1 MLLCH
6 ALMNF
11 VKKIIASK
19 IMSPVST
26 VYFKYFQPAGGADDG
41 TFTELRFL
49 NTHGVTPAA
58 TFGVCGAS
66 LQRLVLLF

>member
-1 MLLCH
+1 
-6 ALMNF
+6 
-11 VKKIIASK
+11 
-19 IMSPVST
+19 MSSVST
-26 VYFKYFQPAGGADDG
+26 VYFKYFQLAGGADDG

-58 TFGVCGAS
+58 TLGVCGAS

>member
-1 MLLCH
+1 
-6 ALMNF
+6 
-11 VKKIIASK
+11 
-19 IMSPVST
+19 MSAVFR
-26 VYFKYFQPAGGADDG
+26 VYFKYFQLAGGAGDA

-49 NTHGVTPAA
+49 NTHSVTPAT